1 MIRIYKDELDEKD
14 VKLMTND
21 FTRVKEPRITIFG
34 LYQS

>member
-14 VKLMTND
+14 VKLIPND
-21 FTRVKEPRITIFG
+21 FIRVKEPRITTFG